1 MTADDRRT
9 RAVVFDLDGV
19 LVDSEGLHVEAWKA
33 VFGRLGVEV
42 TDEEYAHGVGMAD
55 VDWLRWLFERRGL
68 PSEGIAGCQRA
79 KRRAFQAILSG
90 NVRPF
95 PGVVELVGVLRG
107 EFALGV
113 ASNSSRESVATVL
126 RRLGV
131 GEGFGA
137 VVGAEDVRRH
147 KPHPEVYLRAAALLG
162 VAPGA
167 CAVVEDS
174 PLGIR
179 AAKAAGMRCI
189 GITNSLPAERL
200 AEADLVVAT
209 LADAG
214 TLLRFLRGVA

>member
-131 GEGFGA
+131 EESFGA